1 MFRLEE
7 IFQKFVQPVLVCII
21 VFVIILIDSIY
32 QTCIP
37 FGSFSKRA
45 FSHLYRIN
53 IWKFGISM
61 VIIKQMVSELIK
73 NLIIFLIYVTWAKYP
88 HTFRRKVICSY
99 VHSSI
104 QAKKVETYWK
114 MTLQSGIYNL
124 AKCLWWS
131 LSAKMQ
137 RLKASS
143 QIFKMVLNTPLRLC
157 KILKSIWNKW
167 IPKS

>member
-73 NLIIFLIYVTWAKYP
+73 NLIFLIYVTWAKYP
-88 HTFRRKVICSY
+88 HTFRWKTICSY

-114 MTLQSGIYNL
+114 MTLQSGIYTLPNVYDG
-124 AKCLWWS
+124 A
-131 LSAKMQ
+131 
-137 RLKASS
+137 
-143 QIFKMVLNTPLRLC
+143 FLR
-157 KILKSIWNKW
+157 KYNG
-167 IPKS
+167 